1 MKLLIIEDEVEIIN
15 SVTSYFSKSG
25 SLCEIADTH
34 CLAIEKIN
42 LYEYDCI
49 ILDITLPDG
58 NGFDVLKVLKEL
70 KKNTGVILL
79 SAKNSLDD
87 KINGLKLGADDYL
100 PKPFHLPELHA
111 RVTAIVRRLKFDGEN
126 KIEIGNI
133 TIQQDSNKIFIN
145 NIETTFKKKEF
156 DMLLFLLSNKDR
168 IISKMSLAEHIW
180 GDNFDKVDSYD
191 FLYAQIKNLRKTLQ
205 QHGANHT
212 IHVVY
217 GIGYKFIKE

>member
-25 SLCEIADTH
+25 ALCEIADTFH
-34 CLAIEKIN
+34 LAIEKIN

-49 ILDITLPDG
+49 ILDISLPDG
-58 NGFDVLKVLKEL
+58 NGLDILRTLKTIKR
-70 KKNTGVILL
+70 NTGVIML
-79 SAKNSLDD
+79 SAKNSMDD
-87 KINGLKLGADDYL
+87 KINGLQLGADDYL

-111 RVTAIVRRLKFDGEN
+111 RVTAIVRRLKFDGKNEIN
-126 KIEIGNI
+126 IGNI
-133 TIQQDSNKIFIN
+133 TIQQDKNKIFIN
-145 NIETTFKKKEF
+145 KVETAFKKKEF
-156 DMLLFLLSNKDR
+156 DMLLYLLSNKER
-168 IISKMSLAEHIW
+168 IISKVSLAEHIW

-205 QHGANHT
+205 QYGANHN
-212 IHVVY
+212 IQAVY